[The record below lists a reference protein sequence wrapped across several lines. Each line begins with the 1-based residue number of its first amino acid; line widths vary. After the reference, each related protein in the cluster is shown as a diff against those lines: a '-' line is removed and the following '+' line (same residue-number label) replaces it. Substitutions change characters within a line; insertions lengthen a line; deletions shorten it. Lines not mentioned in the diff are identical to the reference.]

1 MPLPKD
7 QIKFI
12 LEAAILSA
20 SEPVSLER
28 LSQLFAEDEALTPG
42 QLREILQEMTDDC
55 SVRGIELKE
64 VASGFRYQVKIDVV
78 PWLMRWIEERP
89 ARYSRALL
97 ETLALI
103 VYRQPIT
110 RAEIEEVRGVAVSST
125 IMRTLLEREWVKVLG
140 HRDLPG
146 RPALYGTSKQF
157 LDYFNLK
164 SLTELPPLADIATE
178 LQNLEGAEQMLL
190 EFKAQSVPAP
200 VVEPDIITV

>member
-7 QIKFI
+7 QIKSI

-28 LSQLFAEDEALTPG
+28 LSQLFAEDEALTAM
-42 QLREILQEMTDDC
+42 QLREILQEMAEDC
-55 SVRGIELKE
+55 GVRGVELKE
-64 VASGFRYQVKIDVV
+64 VASGFRYQVKTEVI

-146 RPALYGTSKQF
+146 RPALYGTTKQF

-190 EFKAQSVPAP
+190 ELKAQTVP
-200 VVEPDIITV
+200 VVAEPDVITV